1 MTNPPICI
9 LTMSYDPR
17 NRVRAV
23 KEAACQ
29 TYPAVLKTLFMM
41 YGAPDIALG
50 EDLSPKHM
58 KFELNFTI
66 KECNVKFE
74 YDDGY
79 KWWMKK
85 MMEFVKQARLSFPN
99 VDPLCAIMDEDDGF
113 ENDYLELAVESIRK
127 HNCKAVWNYTNMNV
141 TRSGFKIAKYREP
154 VGTTVAFLSVF
165 EDVTA
170 RAASRYP
177 SLQNGKHDPLDAKW
191 RGIMQQIY
199 KPRSHPGIR
208 YRVEWSGSSTRR
220 KKTEEIDYVS

>member
-23 KEAACQ
+23 INAANQ
-29 TYPAVLKTLFMM
+29 TYPAVLKSLFLMNQDTDR
-41 YGAPDIALG
+41 P
-50 EDLSPKHM
+50 PKDTQSFNYTHD
-58 KFELNFTI
+58 LNFQIIENEIFVYNRHDKT
-66 KECNVKFE
+66 
-74 YDDGY
+74 
-79 KWWMKK
+79 WWMRK
-85 MMEFVKQARLSFPN
+85 MQNFVMLARETFPN

-113 ENDYLELAVESIRK
+113 ENDYLIKAVESIKK

-154 VGTTVAFLSVF
+154 VGTTVGFLSVF

-170 RAASRYP
+170 LCAKKYP
-177 SLQNGKHDPLDAKW
+177 TLTNGPNDPLDAKW

-199 KPRSHPGIR
+199 KPRAHPGMR
-208 YRVEWSGSSTRR
+208 YFIQWSGSSTRR
-220 KKTEEIDYVS
+220 KKEDEIDY